1 MLELL
6 RAAAFNHGGHRGE
19 GAVLGLRQSAQVA
32 SGDGRAGARAGAE
45 EAAVALVQRRELCR
59 QAIEQRFGQS

>member
-32 SGDGRAGARAGAE
+32 SGDGRAGARAE

-59 QAIEQRFGQS
+59 QAIEQRSGPS